1 MRINT
6 NISSMI
12 GNNQLRSTGL
22 KLDGGAEKLSSGLQ
36 VNRGADDPSGLAI
49 LTSMKA
55 RTGGLTTANQNA
67 QDCISFLQLR
77 DSAMAEINDCINRI
91 RELAVRAANEATL
104 TADDRLKLQAEAGAL
119 VNQINQINT
128 TAKFNGKKVF
138 GPSFSEVPGGFG
150 GAIVHP
156 GQTYI
161 SVDLA
166 SMAVAGVVEIY
177 GAWYDG
183 AAAFPDFNL
192 LSPDGTEAFGYLY
205 ATYGAPG
212 VSDFLGDTG
221 TVTAPAIT
229 SATSVQYSGYNG
241 YAGSGGWDE
250 ESFIITDPA
259 PGQWTIIIDNEQ
271 PVPKKYGLFFNTPAV
286 DPEEKDRGQIGA
298 ENDENTQVIRL
309 GMFEVSSFALGVSAA
324 FSSTALAQAAI
335 SSLDNAL
342 ERLNDRRADTGTL
355 INRIQHIINDNM
367 AEVIN
372 VEASR
377 SRIEDTDM
385 AREIVDYTKSQIL
398 SQTGIDA
405 TKIANMSG
413 KSVLD
418 LVGIT
423 LQSVGSTVG

>member
-1 MRINT
+1 
-6 NISSMI
+6 MI

-22 KLDGGAEKLSSGLQ
+22 RLNGGAEKLSSGLQ

-55 RTGGLTTANQNA
+55 RSGGLTTANQNA

-104 TADDRLKLQAEAGAL
+104 TADDRQKMQAEAGSL
-119 VNQINQINT
+119 VNQINKINT
-128 TAKFNGKKVF
+128 TVKFNGVRVF
-138 GPSFSEVPGGFG
+138 GPSFSEVPGGLNQL
-150 GAIVHP
+150 VHP
-156 GQTYI
+156 GQVYI

-166 SMAVAGVVEIY
+166 SMAVGGVVTIY

-183 AAAFPDFNL
+183 DNWFPDFNL

-205 ATYGAPG
+205 DWFAPPG
-212 VSDFLGDTG
+212 VSAYVGG
-221 TVTAPAIT
+221 PVSETVTTGDGIT
-229 SATSVQYSGYNG
+229 SATSVQYSGYQG
-241 YAGSGGWDE
+241 YVGSGGWDE
-250 ESFIITDPA
+250 ESFVITDPA

-271 PVPKKYGLFFNTPAV
+271 EVPKKYGLFFNEPAV

-309 GMFEVSSFALGVSAA
+309 GMFEVSSFALGVSAS
-324 FSSTALAQAAI
+324 FSSTALAQASI

-342 ERLNDRRADTGTL
+342 DSLNNRRADTGTM
-355 INRIQHIINDNM
+355 INRIEHIINDNM

-385 AREIVDYTKSQIL
+385 ARQIVDYTKSQIL
-398 SQTGIDA
+398 DQTGIDA
-405 TKIANMSG
+405 TRIANMSG
-413 KSVLD
+413 QSALD
-418 LVGIT
+418 LVGMT
-423 LQSVGSTVG
+423 LQSVGSKVG

>member
-1 MRINT
+1 MRVNT

-12 GNNQLRSTGL
+12 GNNQLRATGL
-22 KLDGGAEKLSSGLQ
+22 KLNGGAEKLSSGLQ

-55 RTGGLTTANQNA
+55 RTGGLTTANENA

-104 TADDRLKLQAEAGAL
+104 TADDRQKLQAEAGTL
-119 VNQINQINT
+119 VNQINQINAT
-128 TAKFNGKKVF
+128 VKFNGVRVF

-150 GAIVHP
+150 ALVHP

-166 SMAVAGVVEIY
+166 SMAVAGVVEIF

-212 VSDFLGDTG
+212 VSDFLGGGG
-221 TVTAPAIT
+221 TVSAPVIT
-229 SATSVQYSGYNG
+229 SATSVNYSGWAG

-250 ESFIITDPA
+250 ESFTITDPA

-271 PVPKKYGLFFNTPAV
+271 PIPKKYGLFFNEPAV

-298 ENDENTQVIRL
+298 DNDENTQVVRL
-309 GMFEVSSFALGVSAA
+309 GMFEVSSFALGVSAS
-324 FSSTALAQAAI
+324 FTSTALAQASI
-335 SSLDNAL
+335 NSLDNAL
-342 ERLNDRRADTGTL
+342 DSLNNRRADTGTM

-385 AREIVDYTKSQIL
+385 AREIVDYTKSQLL

-413 KSVLD
+413 KSALD
-418 LVGIT
+418 LVGMT
-423 LQSVGSTVG
+423 LQSVGSKVG